1 MNAKLRQVTAAELI
15 QNDQALTI
23 INESGIDAQSSSAIN
38 DAFKDM
44 FACVDEYKARANEIK
59 ITSPDQ
65 VDEIKEARAT
75 RLEIKNLRLKAE
87 KTRKALKE
95 KSLRTGKAI
104 DGIANV
110 LKYLLVPIEEH
121 LQGQEDFIKRMK
133 AEKRQALEASR
144 QAELAPYEE
153 VIGKSSGFNLADMDE
168 AQWETLLAGA
178 KHQHAELLAQ
188 RKREKEAAAAKA
200 RAEEEERLAKEKAAA
215 EEREA
220 MRLEKERLEKKLAQ
234 REAEQAAER
243 KKAAEADALARKEK
257 EQLAQ
262 EKRLAEEKA
271 EAKLAAER
279 KKAAEADALARKE
292 KEQLAQEKRLAE
304 EKAEAKLAAERKK
317 AAKAQ
322 AEMERVKKAQADR
335 REKEAETARLAKE
348 AEEAK
353 AAKIAQA
360 PDKAKILTLAKDIR
374 GIAPEVSSEGA
385 RLLLDQVNQRIENLA
400 QWIEHRAASL

>member
-279 KKAAEADALARKE
+279 KKAA
-292 KEQLAQEKRLAE
+292 
-304 EKAEAKLAAERKK
+304 
-317 AAKAQ
+317 KAQ